1 MTKHLFMSL
10 CLIAILLS
18 SCQQTGNKQQPQY
31 IVDVQAHRGGMGLL
45 PANTLEAMK
54 NAVDLGVNTLEMD
67 IVVTKDKKVIL
78 SHDKYFTAEET
89 TRPDGTPI
97 KKEDPREYMWKM
109 TYEEIAK
116 YDVGMRQH
124 PNYPEQKTLPA
135 IRPLLSDVLS
145 FIENYTEEKDM
156 APMKYNIEIK
166 ADPDWNGGIE
176 GEDWPVYNEM
186 VDICLKVLNSFNLGD
201 RLIVQTFDERALAY
215 MNEKYPEL
223 QLSYLVGGD
232 EVRWLENKE
241 MDFDAILDNIGFVPE
256 WFSPASIFVSKSC
269 VDEAHR
275 RGMKVVTWTVDNYE
289 EMIRMIDAGVDAVI
303 SNYPNR
309 LLEVVK
315 LHEPQA
321 IELHNPISPMGV
333 YIADPTARV
342 WEDGKLYIY
351 GSRDESPNYYCSK
364 NYHVMSTADLK
375 SWTLHPY
382 SFRNN
387 ETLYAPDTWYKDGQY
402 YLYYDIPNGN
412 EYVAISNSPT
422 GPFKDGIQIEGP
434 KQIDPNIFIDDDGQA
449 YYFWGQF
456 SAKGAKMNP
465 DLKTLDWSTYVDSIV
480 TEADHYFHE
489 GSFVFKRGEF
499 YYFTYADISQ
509 NKRPTSIGYAMSKS
523 PLGPYEYKGV
533 IVNNAGCDPETWNNH
548 GSIVQFGNQW
558 YVLYHRSTHGSRT
571 MRKACIEPIQFN
583 PDGTINEVEMTSQGA
598 AGPLDAFKP
607 VYAAQA
613 CWMNGNVRIRGME
626 HNPLKEELG
635 AIHNGDIAAWKYL
648 DFGKGANKM
657 SIRVKAGLGGEI
669 IVRSDSKDGEIIG
682 TINIP
687 ANTDWKVY
695 ETTIKETSGIHALWM
710 EWKGIESDKGELFRI
725 DWFAFGITTTE
736 F

>member
-1 MTKHLFMSL
+1 MKKHLYVGL
-10 CLIAILLS
+10 CLIGILTLLN
-18 SCQQTGNKQQPQY
+18 SCQQTESKKQPQY
-31 IVDVQAHRGGMGLL
+31 IVDVQAHRGGMGLM

-89 TRPDGTPI
+89 TRPDGTPM

-145 FIENYTEEKDM
+145 FIENYTEEKGM
-156 APMKYNIEIK
+156 APMNYNIEIK

-176 GEDWPVYNEM
+176 GKDWPVYHEM
-186 VDICLKVLNSFNLGD
+186 VDICLGVIAPFNLGN
-201 RLIVQTFDERALAY
+201 RLIIQTFDERALAY

-223 QLSYLVGGD
+223 QLSYLVGGG
-232 EVRWLENKE
+232 EVHWLENKE
-241 MDFDAILDNIGFVPE
+241 MDFDTILGNIGFVPE
-256 WFSPASIFVSKSC
+256 WFSPASIFVTKSC

-289 EMIRMIDAGVDAVI
+289 EMIRMIDSGVDAII
-303 SNYPNR
+303 SNYPDR

-321 IELHNPISPMGV
+321 IEMHNPISPMGV

-351 GSRDESPNYYCSK
+351 GSRDESPKYYCSK
-364 NYHVMSTADLK
+364 NYHVMSTTDLK

-382 SFRNN
+382 SFRND
-387 ETLYAPDTWYKDGQY
+387 ETLYAPDAWYKDGQY
-402 YLYYDIPNGN
+402 YLYYDTPDGS
-412 EYVAISNSPT
+412 EYVAVSDSPT
-422 GPFKDGIQIEGP
+422 GPFKDGVKIEGP
-434 KQIDPNIFIDDDGQA
+434 QQIDPNIFIDDDGQA

-465 DLKTLDWSTYVDSIV
+465 DLKTLDWSTYVDGIV

-489 GSFVFKRGEF
+489 GSYVIKRGEY
-499 YYFTYADISQ
+499 YYFIYADISQ
-509 NKRPTSIGYAMSKS
+509 NKRPTSIGYAMAKS

-548 GSIVQFGNQW
+548 GSIVQFGDQW

-571 MRKACIEPIQFN
+571 MRKACIEPIKFN
-583 PDGTINEVEMTSQGA
+583 ADGTIDEVEMTSQGA

-607 VYAAQA
+607 THAAQA
-613 CWMNGNVRIRGME
+613 CWMNGNVRIRGMQQ
-626 HNPLKEELG
+626 NPLKEELG
-635 AIHNGDIAAWKYL
+635 AIRNGDIAAWKYL
-648 DFGKGANKM
+648 DFGSGANKM
-657 SIRVKAGLGGEI
+657 SIQVKSELGGEI
-669 IVRSDSKDGEIIG
+669 IVRTDTKDGDILG
-682 TINIP
+682 TITIP
-687 ANTDWKVY
+687 ANTDWKEY
-695 ETTIKETSGIHALWM
+695 ETTIKKTSGIHALWM
-710 EWKGIESDKGELFRI
+710 EYKGADSDENELFRI
-725 DWFAFGITTTE
+725 ERFIFTH
-736 F
+736 